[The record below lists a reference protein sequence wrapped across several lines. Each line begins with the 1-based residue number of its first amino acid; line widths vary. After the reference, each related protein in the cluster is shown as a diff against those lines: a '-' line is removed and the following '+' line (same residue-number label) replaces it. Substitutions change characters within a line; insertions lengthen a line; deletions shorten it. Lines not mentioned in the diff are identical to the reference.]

1 MEEHW
6 EFEFYV
12 MGTMGLRAGIKA
24 GISVGLISTK
34 IASVGFAAEAGAYV
48 RVWGYFYYQL
58 KYTASQGRSSSYS
71 GAIYLEFG
79 IYLSITFEAQAL
91 KGRYSYE
98 YSLYEK
104 EWPLLRAGDQ
114 DNVRDFAYKQK
125 DVPNINLKAYI
136 TSTQIPDSLFDMAY
150 LDLKEGMDEDEN
162 GNRVL
167 FVANYDAEL
176 TRGKNVSNNERDDEK
191 YFQLR

>member
-1 MEEHW
+1 M
-6 EFEFYV
+6 
-12 MGTMGLRAGIKA
+12 
-24 GISVGLISTK
+24 
-34 IASVGFAAEAGAYV
+34 
-48 RVWGYFYYQL
+48 
-58 KYTASQGRSSSYS
+58 
-71 GAIYLEFG
+71 
-79 IYLSITFEAQAL
+79 
-91 KGRYSYE
+91 
-98 YSLYEK
+98 
-104 EWPLLRAGDQ
+104 LRAGDQ

-191 YFQLR
+191 YFSIEMTNPAFSYDPYTNTITVTSGDQPKQDGEMIITWKSRPMEFSSVPIRRTVKLHWDNLRDGYVIVP